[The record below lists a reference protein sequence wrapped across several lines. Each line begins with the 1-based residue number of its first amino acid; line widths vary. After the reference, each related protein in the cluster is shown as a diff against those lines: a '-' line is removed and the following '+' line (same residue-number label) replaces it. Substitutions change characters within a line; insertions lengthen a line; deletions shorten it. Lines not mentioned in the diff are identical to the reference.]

1 MDKETIFGQIVSKA
15 NNYMAVPGS
24 NGTRR
29 IIVSESVRNYE
40 KSFRLQ
46 CRIYRNRGI
55 NRPFN
60 LHIDVYE
67 SSARFDLDNALKTFL
82 DCLQKVN
89 AITNDNL
96 CIGIHAQKH
105 IDRKNPRVVF
115 GIEELEP
122 CLNF

>member
-46 CRIYRNRGI
+46 CRIYRDRGI

-60 LHIDVYE
+60 LHIG
-67 SSARFDLDNALKTFL
+67 AAQDLIW
-82 DCLQKVN
+82 
-89 AITNDNL
+89 IT
-96 CIGIHAQKH
+96 H
-105 IDRKNPRVVF
+105 
-115 GIEELEP
+115 
-122 CLNF
+122 